1 MQVNMHE
8 AKTRLSE
15 LAEKVLKGEK
25 VVIARAGKPIVD
37 LVPHAP
43 DKKTRYPGGYEDV
56 IEMSADFDNTPED
69 IIASFY
75 GSDE

>member
-37 LVPHAP
+37 LVPHVL
-43 DKKTRYPGGYEDV
+43 KKEHRSPGGYEGE
-56 IEMSADFDNTPED
+56 IEMAEDFDLTPDD
-69 IIASFY
+69 IVNSFY